1 MVERLARVGNEL
13 DRCLTDRNGE
23 SIRAGGNEIDPELT
37 AVEVGQR
44 WKASGGSP
52 KPDLNK
58 PHLCALPTD

>member
-1 MVERLARVGNEL
+1 MRMDDEAAS
-13 DRCLTDRNGE
+13 D
-23 SIRAGGNEIDPELT
+23 IDMLVQPSELT

-44 WKASGGSP
+44 RKASGGSP